1 MLSCIRGE
9 FLSNHP
15 YIGNAKPPYCLQG
28 RLQRGVE
35 KLFLEEADRVGEVA
49 GRGGTG
55 VQAVAQDGVDEED
68 DLLENLVHAC
78 VVLKSFLTRG
88 VPTMWTAHPLFRV

>member
-9 FLSNHP
+9 FFSNHP
-15 YIGNAKPPYCLQG
+15 YTGNVEPRCSLQG

-35 KLFLEEADRVGEVA
+35 KLFLEETDRVGEVA

-68 DLLENLVHAC
+68 DLLENLMHAC
-78 VVLKSFLTRG
+78 PSLSLS
-88 VPTMWTAHPLFRV
+88 